1 MFLSIFTISFTLPGI
16 AAVVALVVAVLLLF
30 ASATISGSE
39 VAFFS
44 LSPKDLERLEEE
56 EDDTDILIA
65 SLLDKSER
73 LMAAILIGNNLVN
86 VAIIMLFSLFMNG
99 IIDHQHTSVVMVFLL
114 ETVILTFLL
123 LLFGEI
129 LPKVYASH
137 RPLAFARHTAGIM
150 NVMVKC
156 FGPFI
161 SLLVGSTGII
171 NRRLADK
178 MVEEV
183 TVEDLAD
190 AMKLT
195 PQVARDKEEKKM
207 LEGIIQFADK
217 TVKGAMTSRI
227 DMTTL
232 DVNEGFDAVLKLV
245 VDQKYSR
252 IPVYEETED
261 HIRGVLY
268 IKDLLPY
275 LNKPATFRWQDLIRP
290 AYYVPENKMI
300 DDLLDDFRRKR
311 LHMAIVVDEF
321 GGTSGLI
328 TMEDVLE
335 EIVGEIRDE
344 YDEDEQSWQKVGK
357 DEWIFE
363 ARTSLLDF
371 CRVIGI
377 GTDNLGDM
385 ADNCES
391 IGGLL
396 LEIKQNFPR
405 IHEVIRCQLTGEGC
419 DAHELEFTVMAME
432 RRRIDRVRV
441 KYHKRS

>member
-1 MFLSIFTISFTLPGI
+1 M
-16 AAVVALVVAVLLLF
+16 AVLLLG

-44 LSPKDLERLEEE
+44 LSPKEQDSLDEEE
-56 EDDTDILIA
+56 RPVDGTIRR
-65 SLLDKSER
+65 LLEKSER

-86 VAIIMLFSLFMNG
+86 VAIIMLFTLFMNG
-99 IIDHQHTSVVMVFLL
+99 IIDHSHTSVVMIFLI
-114 ETVILTFLL
+114 ETILLTFFL
-123 LLFGEI
+123 LLFGEV
-129 LPKVYASH
+129 LPKVYSSH
-137 RPLAFARHTAGIM
+137 KPLRFARWTAPLMQG
-150 NVMVKC
+150 MVTW
-156 FGPFI
+156 FSPFI

-178 MVEEV
+178 MGEDV
-183 TVEDLAD
+183 TVEDLSD

-195 PQVARDKEEKKM
+195 PQLSRNKEEKKM
-207 LEGIIQFADK
+207 LEGIIEFADK
-217 TVKGAMTSRI
+217 TVKDAMTSRSEI
-227 DMTTL
+227 TFLETSATFS
-232 DVNEGFDAVLKLV
+232 EVLKLV

-252 IPVYEETED
+252 IPVCEETED
-261 HIRGVLY
+261 HIKGILY

-275 LNKPATFRWQDLIRP
+275 LNQPDSFKWQDLIRP
-290 AYYVPENKMI
+290 AYYVPENKMV

-344 YDEDEQSWQKVGK
+344 YDEDDQTWQKVGAN
-357 DEWIFE
+357 EWVFE
-363 ARTSLLDF
+363 ARTSLNDF
-371 CRVIGI
+371 CRVTGI
-377 GTDNLGDM
+377 DADNLGDK

-391 IGGLL
+391 LGGLL

-405 IHEVIRCQLTGEGC
+405 VNETLRYRGI
-419 DAHELEFTVMAME
+419 EFTVLSME
-432 RRRIDRVRV
+432 RRRIDRVKV
-441 KYHKRS
+441 KTKTSKLN

>member
-1 MFLSIFTISFTLPGI
+1 MASWI
-16 AAVVALVVAVLLLF
+16 ALIGAVLLLL

-44 LSPKDLERLEEE
+44 LSPKDLEKLDEEKNE
-56 EDDTDILIA
+56 KDGIILR
-65 SLLDKSER
+65 LLDQSDR

-99 IIDHQHTSVVMVFLL
+99 VIDHVQTSTVMVFLL

-129 LPKVYASH
+129 MPKVYASH
-137 RPLAFARHTAGIM
+137 RALHFSRHVASLMQGMT
-150 NVMVKC
+150 VV
-156 FGPFI
+156 FRPFV
-161 SLLVGSTGII
+161 SMLVGSTGII

-178 MVEEV
+178 MGEEV

-217 TVKGAMTSRI
+217 TVKDAMTSRSE
-227 DMTTL
+227 MTTL
-232 DVNEGFDAVLKLV
+232 DVSEGFDAVLKLV
-245 VDQKYSR
+245 VEQKYSR
-252 IPVYEETED
+252 IPVCEETED
-261 HIRGVLY
+261 HILGILY

-275 LNKPATFRWQDLIRP
+275 LNKPVNFRWQELIRP
-290 AYYVPENKMI
+290 PYYVPENKMI

-344 YDEDEQSWQKVGK
+344 YDEDEQTWQKIGRN
-357 DEWIFE
+357 EWVFE
-363 ARTSLLDF
+363 ARTSLTDF
-371 CRVIGI
+371 CRVVGI
-377 GTDNLGDM
+377 DSDVLGDK

-405 IHEVIRCQLTGEGC
+405 VNETLRYANFV
-419 DAHELEFTVMAME
+419 FTVLAME
-432 RRRIDRVRV
+432 RRRIDRVKV
-441 KYHKRS
+441 KKME